1 MIMNISEKRVKVA
14 IIGSGLGGLA
24 IAAQIKS
31 GLTTDMVVF
40 EKGDDLGGVWRVN
53 RYPNAAC
60 DTPVEMYAMTF
71 FSKHNWSSNFAPWHE
86 ILDYAN
92 ELAAHYDLR
101 ENIRFNSL
109 VTSAVWLGDVK
120 RWRITLANGDT
131 WSAEFLIWAGGLFSQ
146 PLIPALPGLDLFR
159 GQVIHTANWS
169 PDIDLSGK
177 TLALAGSGAS
187 SIQVLPHAARHAKQ
201 VYAFIRTPS
210 YVMPKP
216 EESYGEKEWES
227 FRSQPELQAEK
238 RRKWVDFFENAA
250 RSRFPMDEAAIGAV
264 EDVWRKYIEQEV
276 TDASLRKILT
286 PDYRFGCKRPLVS
299 NAYYQSFNEPHVEA
313 VAGGVTAFSD
323 EGVIGPN
330 GEKYA
335 VDMVILATGF
345 RTSKML
351 GELDIVGRTRQSLS
365 EVWGNRPE
373 AFLGMLMKGFPN
385 LFMVGGPNATAASLS
400 SMVEAQADYIKQCIG
415 KVDSMGAGCIEVRP
429 EVQDTFNEEIERW
442 GNASVMVQGGC
453 ESYYRAG
460 GDGGVFTHWPNT
472 VASYREATREMVSGH
487 FYFGEINEDLHAM
500 DSVR

>member
-1 MIMNISEKRVKVA
+1 MDMNISEKRVKVA

-31 GLTTDMVVF
+31 GVTTDMVVF

-109 VTSAVWLGDVK
+109 VTSAVWLGDVN
-120 RWRITLANGDT
+120 RWCITLANGDI
-131 WSAEFLIWAGGLFSQ
+131 WNAEFLIWAGGLFSQ
-146 PLIPALPGLDLFR
+146 PLIPSLPGIDLFN
-159 GQVIHTANWS
+159 GQIIHTANWD

-177 TLALAGSGAS
+177 RVALVGSGAS
-187 SIQVLPHAARHAKQ
+187 SIQVLPYAAQHADH
-201 VYAFIRTPS
+201 VHAFIRTPS

-216 EESYGEKEWES
+216 EESYGKKEWEN
-227 FRSQPELQAEK
+227 FRRQPELQAEK
-238 RRKWVDFFENAA
+238 RRKWVDFFEDAA
-250 RSRFPMDEAAIGAV
+250 MSRFPMDEGAIAQV
-264 EDVWRKYIEQEV
+264 EQAWKTYLEQEV
-276 TDASLRKILT
+276 ADESLRKIFT

-299 NAYYQSFNEPHVEA
+299 NAYYQSFSQPHVEA
-313 VAGGVTAFSD
+313 VAGGVTAFFE
-323 EGVIGPN
+323 EGVIGPG
-330 GEKYA
+330 GEAYA

-345 RTSKML
+345 KTSKML
-351 GELDIVGRTRQSLS
+351 GELNIVGRTRQSLS
-365 EVWGNRPE
+365 AVWGDRPE
-373 AFLGMLMKGFPN
+373 AFLGMMMKGFPN
-385 LFMVGGPNATAASLS
+385 FFMVCGPNATAASLS
-400 SMVEAQADYIKQCIG
+400 SMVEAQAEYIRQCIR
-415 KVDSMGAGCIEVRP
+415 KVDSMGVRSIEVRP
-429 EVQDTFNEEIERW
+429 EVQDAFNEQIERW
-442 GNASVMVQGGC
+442 GNASVMVKGGC

-472 VASYREATREMVSGH
+472 VASYVNATREMNSAD
-487 FYFGEINEDLHAM
+487 FYLG
-500 DSVR
+500 R

>member
-1 MIMNISEKRVKVA
+1 MNISEKHVKVA

-31 GLTTDMVVF
+31 GVTNDMVVF

-71 FSKHNWSSNFAPWHE
+71 FRKHNWSSNFAPWHE

-109 VTSAVWLGDVK
+109 VMSAVWLGDVN
-120 RWRITLANGDT
+120 RWRITLANGST
-131 WSAEFLIWAGGLFSQ
+131 WSADFLIWAGGLFSQ
-146 PLIPALPGLDLFR
+146 PLIPGLPGIDSFK
-159 GQVIHTANWS
+159 GQIIHTANWHA
-169 PDIDLSGK
+169 DIDLSGK
-177 TLALAGSGAS
+177 KVALAGSGAS
-187 SIQVLPHAARHAKQ
+187 SIQVLPYAVQHAAQ

-227 FRSQPELQAEK
+227 FRTQPELQAEK
-238 RRKWVDFFENAA
+238 RRKWVDFFEDAA
-250 RSRFPMDEAAIGAV
+250 RSRFPMDEAAITLV
-264 EDVWRKYIEQEV
+264 EKAWKKYLEQEV
-276 TDASLRKILT
+276 VDASLRKMLT
-286 PDYRFGCKRPLVS
+286 PNYRFGCKRPLVS
-299 NAYYQSFNEPHVEA
+299 NAYYQSFNKPNIQA
-313 VAGGVTAFSD
+313 VAGGVTGLFD
-323 EGVIGPN
+323 EGVIGPS

-345 RTSKML
+345 RTARML
-351 GELDIVGRTRQSLS
+351 GELNIVGRGGQSLS
-365 EVWGNRPE
+365 AIWGDRPE

-385 LFMVGGPNATAASLS
+385 FFMVGGPNATAASLS
-400 SMVEAQADYIKQCIG
+400 SMVEAQAGFIRQCIR
-415 KVDSMGAGCIEVRP
+415 KVDAMGARSIDVRP
-429 EVQDTFNEEIERW
+429 EVQDTFNKEIDRW

-472 VASYREATREMVSGH
+472 VASYVDATREMDSTH
-487 FYFGEINEDLHAM
+487 FYFDEINEDVHAM
-500 DSVR
+500 DSLR